1 MAFVALDKD
10 ESELYGVA
18 RLSADP
24 DYQTGEYA
32 VIVRSDLKGAGIGW
46 ILMRQL
52 ISYAEAEGLSLLT
65 GDVLNHN
72 TRMLEMCNKL
82 GFEIAV
88 DPEDHSIC
96 KVQLML
102 PTRLQDIP

>member
-1 MAFVALDKD
+1 LDKD

-24 DYQTGEYA
+24 DYQKGEYA
-32 VIVRSDLKGAGIGW
+32 VIVRSDLKGTGIGW

-52 ISYAEAEGLSLLT
+52 ISYAEAEGLRVLS
-65 GDVLNHN
+65 GDVLKHN
-72 TRMLEMCNKL
+72 TRMLEMCSKL

-88 DPEDHSIC
+88 EPKDPSIC

-102 PTRLQDIP
+102 PTRLQDMP